1 MKDRHVLLPI
11 LFLSVILI
19 SWVYLTGCAV
29 SANLMTHSQYQAQT
43 RDRVQ
48 IDRRYGDYDKD
59 GFTLQ
64 EFRKRN
70 PAPYNRLAGGQTP
83 SE

>member
-11 LFLSVILI
+11 VYLSVLMMG
-19 SWVYLTGCAV
+19 WVYLSGCAV

-48 IDRRYGDYDKD
+48 IDRRFGDYDKD

-64 EFRKRN
+64 DYRKRN
-70 PAPYNRLAGGQTP
+70 PTDYNDKYVRNA
-83 SE
+83 E